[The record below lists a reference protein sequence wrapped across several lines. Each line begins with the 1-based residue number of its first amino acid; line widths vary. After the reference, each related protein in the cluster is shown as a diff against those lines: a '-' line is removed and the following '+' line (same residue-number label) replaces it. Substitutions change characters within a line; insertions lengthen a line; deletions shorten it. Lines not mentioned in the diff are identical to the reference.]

1 MNNGK
6 ICVSV
11 CAQTADEL
19 IKQLRRAEK
28 LADVVEIR
36 LDCLKFDQIGATLDQ
51 LKSDKTILLTIRPE
65 SQGGKAKYNIQD
77 RVSLWTAYAMNQQI
91 DHKVI
96 WIDHETDL
104 ITKKEFLFW
113 VDDCFVIRSQHD
125 MEGVPEDLN
134 KVYDRTVSD
143 DEVSKIAVQTK
154 DITDTIGIWKLLQRA
169 NDGDNRIIP
178 IAMGEAGKWTRI
190 LGLAHGAF
198 MTYASIETG
207 SETAAGQISVQDM
220 IDVFRV
226 RELDQDTAV
235 YGIVAANTNYSVSP
249 WMHNAAFNAAKLN
262 SVFVPLQVADLDAF
276 FTRMVL
282 PASREVDLNFK
293 GFSVTNPH
301 KQAIIPYLD
310 EIDETAA
317 KIGAVNTVKIEDGKS
332 FGYNS
337 DAYGFIEALKNVY
350 GDLTGARVAVF
361 GAGGAARACIYSLQQ
376 EDATV
381 TLVARN
387 EGRGQVLSDEFAI
400 EYRQPPSDKQPL
412 AGDFD
417 IIVNTTPLGTA
428 GPSVKFAIL
437 ESVQLEGIK
446 LVYDLVYNPTETTL
460 IREAKAAGVPTI
472 GGIEMLIGQGAKQ
485 FEIWTGTAAPLDA
498 MRAAVRKRLNT

>member
-11 CAQTADEL
+11 CAQTADGL
-19 IKQLRRAEK
+19 IRQLRSAEES
-28 LADVVEIR
+28 ADVVEIR
-36 LDCLKFDQIGATLDQ
+36 LDCLKTDQIGAALDQ
-51 LKSDKTILLTIRPE
+51 LKSNKTILLTIRPE
-65 SQGGKAKYNIQD
+65 SQGGRAKYNIQD
-77 RVSLWTAYAMNQQI
+77 RISLWTTYAMNQQI
-91 DHKVI
+91 DHKAV

-104 ITKKEFLFW
+104 IAKKEFLFW

-134 KVYDRTVSD
+134 KLYNRTVSD
-143 DEVSKIAVQTK
+143 DEVSKIAIQAK
-154 DITDTIGIWKLLQRA
+154 DITDTIGIWKLLERA
-169 NDGDNRIIP
+169 NEEGKRIIP

-207 SETAAGQISVQDM
+207 SETAAGQITVQDM

-235 YGIVAANTNYSVSP
+235 YGIVAGNTSYSVSP
-249 WMHNAAFNAAKLN
+249 WMHNAAFKTSKLN
-262 SVFVPLQVADLDAF
+262 SVFVPLQVADLDGF
-276 FTRMVL
+276 FTRMVS
-282 PASREVDLNFK
+282 PDTREIDLNFK

-301 KQAIIPYLD
+301 KQAVIPYLD
-310 EIDETAA
+310 AIDEIAQ
-317 KIGAVNTVKIEDGKS
+317 KIGAVNTVKIEGGK
-332 FGYNS
+332 FYGYNT
-337 DAYGFIEALKNVY
+337 DAQGFIEPLKNVY

-387 EGRGQVLSDEFAI
+387 ERSGHGLSDEFGI

-417 IIVNTTPLGTA
+417 IIVNATPLGTA
-428 GPSVKFAIL
+428 GQFVKFAIL

-446 LVYDLVYNPTETTL
+446 LVYDLVYNPAETTL
-460 IREAKAAGVPTI
+460 IREAEAAGVPTI
-472 GGIEMLIGQGAKQ
+472 GGIEMLIAQGAKQ
-485 FEIWTGTAAPLDA
+485 FEIWTGTAAALDA
-498 MRAAVRKRLNT
+498 MRAAVQKRLNA

>member
-11 CAQTADEL
+11 CAPTADGL
-19 IKQLRRAEK
+19 IKQLRRAEE

-36 LDCLKFDQIGATLDQ
+36 LDCLAFDQIGATLDQ
-51 LKSDKTILLTIRPE
+51 LKSYKTILLTIRPE

-104 ITKKEFLFW
+104 TTKKEFLSW

-125 MEGVPEDLN
+125 MEGVPEDLS

-143 DEVSKIAVQTK
+143 DEVGKIVVQTK

-169 NDGDNRIIP
+169 NDGNNRIIP

-226 RELDQDTAV
+226 RELDQNTAV

-446 LVYDLVYNPTETTL
+446 LVYDLVYNPAETTL

-472 GGIEMLIGQGAKQ
+472 GGIEMLLAQGAKQ

>member
-19 IKQLRRAEK
+19 IRQLRSAEES
-28 LADVVEIR
+28 ADVVEIR
-36 LDCLKFDQIGATLDQ
+36 LDCLKTDQIGTALDQ

-65 SQGGKAKYNIQD
+65 SQGGRAKYNIQD
-77 RVSLWTAYAMNQQI
+77 RISLWTTYAMNQQI
-91 DHKVI
+91 DHKAV

-104 ITKKEFLFW
+104 IAKKEFLFW

-134 KVYDRTVSD
+134 KLYNRTVSD
-143 DEVSKIAVQTK
+143 DEVSKIAIQAK
-154 DITDTIGIWKLLQRA
+154 DITDTIGIWKLLERA
-169 NDGDNRIIP
+169 NEEGKRIIP

-207 SETAAGQISVQDM
+207 SETAAGQITVQDM

-235 YGIVAANTNYSVSP
+235 YGIVAGNTSYSVSS
-249 WMHNAAFNAAKLN
+249 WMHNAAFKTSNLN
-262 SVFVPLQVADLDAF
+262 SVFVPLQVADLDGF
-276 FTRMVL
+276 FTRMVS
-282 PASREVDLNFK
+282 PDTREIDLNFK

-301 KQAIIPYLD
+301 KQAVIPYLD
-310 EIDETAA
+310 AIDEIAQ
-317 KIGAVNTVKIEDGKS
+317 KIGAVNTVKIEGGK
-332 FGYNS
+332 FYGYNT
-337 DAYGFIEALKNVY
+337 DAQGFIEPLKNVY

-387 EGRGQVLSDEFAI
+387 ERRGRGLSDEFGI

-412 AGDFD
+412 AVDFD
-417 IIVNTTPLGTA
+417 IIVNATPLGTA
-428 GPSVKFAIL
+428 GTPEQFTIL
-437 ESVQLEGIK
+437 SAAHLDGIK
-446 LVYDLVYNPTETTL
+446 LVYDLVYNPAETLL
-460 IREAKAAGVPTI
+460 IREAKAAGVLNI
-472 GGIEMLIGQGAKQ
+472 GGIEMLIAQGAKQ
-485 FEIWTGTAAPLDA
+485 FEIWAGTAAPLDA